1 SWPKFCVSVHRGSS
15 TPTSIGPV
23 RNWSGNTPT
32 RPWPPWSWP
41 WLSHPCGSKA
51 VTSVSGPW
59 NTRSCCPPC
68 SGGTVVPW
76 WPCANSCVWVL
87 PKDSRPCA
95 RGFVV
100 PVLDASGGEG
110 AQGECSS
117 PRGRGGTSTATPG
130 LNMPVI
136 FLLSFAVIILVAVLG
151 EIAIALTLSAL
162 FVAGFFGGSLM
173 LVGLTWVYL
182 RHTYNV
188 LLGGHTPKEPL
199 PRAHEDPA
207 HLCYHG
213 GPAWTD
219 LRTVVGTTW
228 RVCALWAL
236 A

>member
-1 SWPKFCVSVHRGSS
+1 
-15 TPTSIGPV
+15 
-23 RNWSGNTPT
+23 
-32 RPWPPWSWP
+32 
-41 WLSHPCGSKA
+41 
-51 VTSVSGPW
+51 
-59 NTRSCCPPC
+59 
-68 SGGTVVPW
+68 
-76 WPCANSCVWVL
+76 
-87 PKDSRPCA
+87 
-95 RGFVV
+95 
-100 PVLDASGGEG
+100 
-110 AQGECSS
+110 
-117 PRGRGGTSTATPG
+117 
-130 LNMPVI
+130 MPVI
-136 FLLSFAVIILVAVLG
+136 FLLIFAVIVLVALVG

-162 FVAGFFGGSLM
+162 LVVGFFGGSLV

-236 A
+236 PLLPHMVLYLLVVSAYQVIMWACVVFLRVCTPHFCGSVGYAWCVRTVSDTCPTPPTGVCAVVDTTRSDRADGVWYGGCVCVIGPCRRCCCSVRPTCPGSVRTAVNIWSTVPERAGSCCWCCSVRPVLARPG